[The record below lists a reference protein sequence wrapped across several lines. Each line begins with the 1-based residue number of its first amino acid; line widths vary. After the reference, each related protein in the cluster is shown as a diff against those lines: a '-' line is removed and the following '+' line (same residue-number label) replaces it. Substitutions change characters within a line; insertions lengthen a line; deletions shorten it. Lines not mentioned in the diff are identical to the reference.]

1 MSTVLIV
8 IHLIIVLALCGLVL
22 IQKSEGG
29 GLGLG
34 GGSSGP
40 AGLFTGRGQANLL
53 TRSTAILG
61 TAFFVTS
68 LLLSILAAQNTSPRS
83 IIDQVAPGSTQPSAP
98 TQNQPAPAL
107 PAPGSG
113 GTLLD
118 QLQGQSGGTAPTA
131 PTPAAPA
138 Q

>member
-61 TAFFVTS
+61 AAFFATS
-68 LLLSILAAQNTSPRS
+68 LLLSILAAQTSTPRS
-83 IIDQVAPGSTQPSAP
+83 IIDQVAPGSGTTAPAQP
-98 TQNQPAPAL
+98 TQPAPAL
-107 PAPGSG
+107 PTPGSG

-118 QLQGQSGGTAPTA
+118 QLQGQSGAK
-131 PTPAAPA
+131 PAAPA

>member
-8 IHLIIVLALCGLVL
+8 IHLIIVLALCGLIL

-29 GLGLG
+29 GLGMG
-34 GGSSGP
+34 GGGSGP

-68 LLLSILAAQNTSPRS
+68 LLLSILAAQTSTPRS
-83 IIDQVAPGSTQPSAP
+83 IIDQVAPGSGQTAP
-98 TQNQPAPAL
+98 AQNQTAPAL
-107 PAPGSG
+107 PTPGSS

-118 QLQGQSGGTAPTA
+118 QLQGQSGAAPA
-131 PTPAAPA
+131 QPKPAAPA